1 MGVDLRASDS
11 PSKETLRKFMILAGR
26 ARQNHKFSGILPLS
40 VSERGQEGEEKTK
53 NLFSGKKRLR

>member
-1 MGVDLRASDS
+1 
-11 PSKETLRKFMILAGR
+11 MILTGY

-40 VSERGQEGEEKTK
+40 VSERGQGGEAIIK